1 MSRVKNAWYKQSLR
15 LLDHE
20 LRRGELTII
29 FLAIV
34 LAVATV
40 FSLTGFS
47 GQIKHAIVANSTNTI
62 GADRVLGSSGPA
74 DEKYL
79 SKSKSLNLD
88 VALKIATDS
97 MVFFGDNMLLSEI
110 DAVSPNYPLRG
121 ELRIKRRLNGD
132 DEVVGGP
139 EKGTLWVERSLLS
152 RLNVSIGDTVE
163 IGVAPLKIA
172 GILTNVPDRSY
183 RFLVAGP
190 AILMHVD
197 DLSATELVQPGSR
210 MWHSYLF
217 AGESDAINAFEEW
230 IKPQVNDS
238 QRWYDAKRAQNRLS
252 TTLDSAERFLSL
264 ASMLG
269 IVLAAVAVAV
279 ASRRYGQRHQSVV
292 AVFRALG
299 ATISHV
305 RKLYCLHWGLLSTI
319 SIGVGL
325 LLGYGLLLLG
335 ANAIESYLSLEG
347 TPLTF
352 TPFLTAIVT
361 GLLCA
366 IAFAIHPIK
375 TLIHTS
381 PLSVIRGFSK
391 NNEAKLGWHQLIPL
405 AALFTLLYIFSGDLV
420 MSLSLLAGGILVSLI
435 LLGLGRLV
443 MNAGRSVGT
452 KAGQSW
458 HLALANLKRRANENS
473 VQLVSFTI
481 AIKLLLLITVM
492 KTSIIGEWEAQ
503 FPEDTPNQYLVNI
516 SQDQVAPLK
525 QFTIDND
532 IPHRGFFE
540 IHRGRLTAI
549 NGEKTIRIDED
560 EEKRDSNDSK
570 ENSDGS
576 TNNSNDVDHKE
587 KSSSNENI
595 ATSDAAND
603 ADEDNEKP
611 AGRKGMGRELGLTW
625 MDNIP
630 LQNEILEGKW
640 WDKNDNTPQVS
651 IESGVAERLE
661 IKLGD
666 ELSFNLGGR
675 ELTVPVTS
683 IREVDWKTRQ
693 LNFIMIFNEAVL
705 ADFPAT
711 SISAWNVAPEKK
723 DIFYDL
729 IGQHPTISMIDFDAI
744 MKQLTQMIEQ
754 VTVAIELILVLVVL
768 AGSLVLVAQVQAS
781 MEERER
787 ELAILRTLGAKG
799 ALLRNSVL
807 FEFVALGGIA
817 GLMASIGMEIGVFF
831 LQTQTF
837 EMSGSFHFSYWLV
850 GILSGACF
858 VGIIGMLSCY
868 RLLNLTSVTL
878 IRRTM

>member
-1 MSRVKNAWYKQSLR
+1 MASSNNIWFKQSLR

-47 GQIKHAIVANSTNTI
+47 GQIKHAIVSNSTNTI
-62 GADRVLGSSGPA
+62 AADRVLGGSGPA
-74 DEKYL
+74 DEKFL
-79 SKSKSLNLD
+79 TKSKEQNLD
-88 VALKIATDS
+88 VALKVATDS

-110 DAVSPNYPLRG
+110 DAVSTNYPLRG
-121 ELRIKRRLNGD
+121 ELKIQRTVNGIE
-132 DEVVGGP
+132 EVVGGP
-139 EKGTLWVERSLLS
+139 LPGELWVERSLLS
-152 RLNVSIGDTVE
+152 RLGVEIGDTVE
-163 IGVAPLKIA
+163 IGIAPLKIA
-172 GILTNVPDRSY
+172 GIITNIPDRSY

-190 AILMHVD
+190 TVLMNVD
-197 DLSATELVQPGSR
+197 DLPATDIMQPGSR

-217 AGESDAINAFEEW
+217 AGDKQDVEAFDEW
-230 IKPQVNDS
+230 IKPQVNDT

-299 ATISHV
+299 ASISHV
-305 RKLYCLHWGLLSTI
+305 RKLYCLHWTLLSVI
-319 SIGVGL
+319 SIAAGL
-325 LLGYGLLLLG
+325 VLGYVLLLLG
-335 ANAIESYLSLEG
+335 ANAIEGYLSLDD

-352 TPFLTAIVT
+352 APFLTAIVT

-375 TLIHTS
+375 ELIHTS
-381 PLSVIRGFSK
+381 PLSVIRGFSSAK
-391 NNEAKLGWHQLIPL
+391 EVKLGWHQLIPL
-405 AALFTLLYIFSGDLV
+405 VALLTLLLMFSGDVV
-420 MSLSLLAGGILVSLI
+420 MSISLLAGGILVSVL

-452 KAGQSW
+452 KAGKSW

-503 FPEDTPNQYLVNI
+503 FPEDTPNKYLVNI
-516 SQDQVAPLK
+516 TQEQIAPLT
-525 QFTIDND
+525 QFTEDND
-532 IPHRGFFE
+532 IPHRGFFA
-540 IHRGRLTAI
+540 IYRGRLTEI
-549 NGEKTIRIDED
+549 NGEKTIRIKDEKD
-560 EEKRDSNDSK
+560 EPATDEVKK
-570 ENSDGS
+570 EGEEQESQP
-576 TNNSNDVDHKE
+576 E
-587 KSSSNENI
+587 
-595 ATSDAAND
+595 
-603 ADEDNEKP
+603 
-611 AGRKGMGRELGLTW
+611 GRKGMGRELGLTW
-625 MDNIP
+625 LDDLP
-630 LQNEILEGKW
+630 LQNKITEGVW
-640 WDKNDNTPQVS
+640 WEKEDHTPQVS
-651 IESGVAERLE
+651 VESGIAERLD

-666 ELSFNLGGR
+666 ELAFNIGGR
-675 ELTVPVTS
+675 EVSASVTS
-683 IREVDWKTRQ
+683 LREVDWKTRQ
-693 LNFIMIFNEAVL
+693 LNFIMVFNQAVL

-723 DIFYDL
+723 EAFYKL
-729 IGQHPTISMIDFDAI
+729 IGQYPTISMIDFDNI

-754 VTVAIELILVLVVL
+754 VSIAIELILVLVVL

-799 ALLRNSVL
+799 ELLRNSVL

-837 EMSGSFHFSYWLV
+837 EMAGSFHFSYWLV
-850 GILSGACF
+850 GILSGAGF
-858 VGIIGMLSCY
+858 VGLIGMLSCY